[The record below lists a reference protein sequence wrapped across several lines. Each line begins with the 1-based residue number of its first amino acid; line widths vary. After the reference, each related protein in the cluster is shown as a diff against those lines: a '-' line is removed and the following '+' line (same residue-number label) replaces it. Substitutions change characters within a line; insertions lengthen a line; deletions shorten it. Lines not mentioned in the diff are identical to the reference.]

1 MEILEAIKISDRWQ
15 VRNREKI
22 RRGAGEK
29 WAGKK
34 IANGHTFI
42 YHLKHGRTKM
52 TMWKT
57 ILSLATALV
66 LFASTGYAQYEC
78 VRGDCTNGTGKLAV
92 TGSTAYM
99 EGKFV
104 NGVLVQGKVAFP
116 NGNVFEGEYEEHKL
130 IKGIKKY
137 KNGQVQEGKFI
148 DGVLVE
154 GKFTD
159 KNGTTRF
166 IKLKSLG
173 AM

>member
-1 MEILEAIKISDRWQ
+1 MESPEAIKISDRRR

-22 RRGAGEK
+22 QRGAGEK

-57 ILSLATALV
+57 ILSLAAIFI

-78 VRGDCTNGTGKLAV
+78 VRGDCANGTGKLAV

-104 NGVLVQGKVAFP
+104 DGVLAQGKVEFP
-116 NGNVFEGEYEEHKL
+116 NGNVFEGEYEDHKL
-130 IKGIKKY
+130 VKGIKKY
-137 KNGQVQEGKFI
+137 KNGQVQEGEFI

-159 KNGTTRF
+159 KNGTTHV

-173 AM
+173 M